1 MNFDK
6 SAQRLSEK
14 AVSETLGQEIA
25 FQFMGLAIN
34 ICILD
39 MPTKRIVVLHNS
51 LFTQK
56 VVSEKESFLLT
67 LDNFLFH
74 HSSVS
79 FLLFPSPSLHCLFM
93 AFALLKLFYCFKNEI
108 FLSWQHQ
115 QISVKHSAGLG

>member
-25 FQFMGLAIN
+25 VQFMGLAIN

-79 FLLFPSPSLHCLFM
+79 FYFFPPPASIVFLCLSL
-93 AFALLKLFYCFKNEI
+93 
-108 FLSWQHQ
+108 S
-115 QISVKHSAGLG
+115 